1 MTLNEFC
8 SNATEFGALSV
19 SAGQVGI
26 SWAIDEPALRL
37 HFYLP
42 EEHAALAVRAPTR
55 QRFGT
60 RLIETL

>member
-37 HFYLP
+37 HFYPKNMRPSRCELRP
-42 EEHAALAVRAPTR
+42 DNVLGRV
-55 QRFGT
+55 
-60 RLIETL
+60 